1 MKAYILEKNG
11 GVENLKQVQLKDL
24 VATGDQVLI
33 ETKAIGI
40 NPADVQ
46 VRNSNFMLNMIT
58 GGNVPEQIILG
69 WDVSG
74 VVKQVGEK
82 VTTFTVGDEVFGL
95 ISMPGL
101 GSTYAT
107 EVLASEHQ
115 LVLKPENIQFSEAG
129 ATPMAALT
137 AWQAVVTKANVKSGD
152 RVLVHA
158 ASGGVGHF
166 AVQFAKEFGAYV
178 IGTSSAKNE
187 DFVRSLGVDEFLDY
201 TKAPFEE
208 QLEKVDVVIDTI
220 NSVEHIQRSIKV
232 IQSGGSLVYLQP
244 HFAEALQASLQE
256 AKVEGFGVFVSSSA
270 ENLKEIASLLA
281 SVKVNTKVTQ
291 TFSFDDLKDAQNVV
305 ESGRATGK
313 IVVVTE

>member
-11 GVENLKQVQLKDL
+11 GIKNVKQVQLNDL
-24 VATGDQVLI
+24 EATGSQVLI

-46 VRNSNFMLNMIT
+46 VRNSDFMLNMIT
-58 GGNVPEQIILG
+58 GGHIPEQVILG
-69 WDVSG
+69 WDVAG
-74 VVKQVGEK
+74 VVKQVGEN
-82 VTTFTVGDEVFGL
+82 VTAFKPGDEVFGL

-107 EVLASEHQ
+107 QVLATEDQ

-137 AWQAVVTKANVKSGD
+137 AWQAVVTKANVKQGE

-166 AVQFAKEFGAYV
+166 AVQFAKNLGAYV

-208 QLEKVDVVIDTI
+208 QLGKVDVVIDTI
-220 NSVEHIQRSIKV
+220 NSVEHIRRSTKV
-232 IQSGGSLVYLQP
+232 IHLGGRLVYLQP
-244 HFAEALQASLQE
+244 HFAEALESSLLD
-256 AKVEGFGVFVSSSA
+256 ARIAGFGVFVSSSA
-270 ENLKEIASLLA
+270 ENLKEITSLLA
-281 SVKVNTKVTQ
+281 SGKVKTKVTQ
-291 TFSFDDLKDAQNVV
+291 TFTFDELAEAQNVV

-313 IVVVTE
+313 IVVITE